1 MLTLSSWHEMKS
13 SFTKFAGAAALLLLA
28 GYAFIA
34 LQGPQGVPGLMEKRR
49 LIRDYEKKNVDLAR
63 KIEEQRARIG
73 RFSDSP
79 SGEMEI
85 RQRLKLVKPDEKVFI
100 LQDAPPTPP
109 PSPSPSQRQSP

>member
-1 MLTLSSWHEMKS
+1 MKS
-13 SFTKFAGAAALLLLA
+13 FFTRFAGAAALLLLA

-34 LQGPQGVPGLMEKRR
+34 LQGPQGIPGLLEKRS
-49 LIRDYEKKNVDLAR
+49 LIREYEKKNADMAR

-79 SGEMEI
+79 AGQEMEI

-100 LQDAPPTPP
+100 LQDPPAPQAKPAP
-109 PSPSPSQRQSP
+109 RQ

>member
-1 MLTLSSWHEMKS
+1 MRSF
-13 SFTKFAGAAALLLLA
+13 FTKFAGVAALLLLA

-49 LIRDYEKKNVDLAR
+49 LIRELEKKNADMVR

-85 RQRLKLVKPDEKVFI
+85 RQRLKLVKPGEKVFI
-100 LQDAPPTPP
+100 LQDAPPPSP
-109 PSPSPSQRQSP
+109 PSPSPGQRQPQ

>member
-1 MLTLSSWHEMKS
+1 MKE
-13 SFTKFAGAAALLLLA
+13 SFTRFAGAAALLLLA

-34 LQGPQGVPGLMEKRR
+34 LRGPQGVPGLMEKRR
-49 LIRDYEKKNVDLAR
+49 LIREYEKTNADMVR

-79 SGEMEI
+79 DQEI

-100 LQDAPPTPP
+100 LQDPPSPP
-109 PSPSPSQRQSP
+109 PSGSPGQRQSP